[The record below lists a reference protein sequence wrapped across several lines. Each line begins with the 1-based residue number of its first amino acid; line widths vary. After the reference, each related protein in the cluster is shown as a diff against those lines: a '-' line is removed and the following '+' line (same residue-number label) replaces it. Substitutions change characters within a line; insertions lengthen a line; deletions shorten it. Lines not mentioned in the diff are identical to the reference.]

1 MTQSN
6 NLGGNILNLPKYRLN
21 RLNSLCT
28 NFYRLLKTE
37 VPYLSELEYLNAQY
51 NVEPGAISIHMSNDK
66 LIRLAVGTSG
76 ARIMETNLPSLQG
89 REVRFAPSPIT
100 ERINRLTQQA
110 VYGIVK
116 ASNDRVLTFE
126 FSVPY
131 GYLKV
136 KTYRGKT
143 YILKSEGG
151 R

>member
-1 MTQSN
+1 MSTSTN
-6 NLGGNILNLPKYRLN
+6 PSGNILNLPKYRLKY
-21 RLNSLCT
+21 LNSLSL
-28 NFYRLLKTE
+28 NLYRLLRE
-37 VPYLSELEYLNAQY
+37 EANFLSELEFLNAQY
-51 NVEPGAISIHMSNDK
+51 HVEPGAISIHLSNDR

-89 REVRFAPSPIT
+89 REVSFTSTLLT
-100 ERINRLTQQA
+100 ERINRLLHSA
-110 VYGIVK
+110 VRDIVK
-116 ASNDRVLTFE
+116 ASNDKVLTYE
-126 FSVPY
+126 FSIPY

>member
-1 MTQSN
+1 MSTTTSPSG
-6 NLGGNILNLPKYRLN
+6 NLLNLPKYRLKY
-21 RLNSLCT
+21 LNSLST
-28 NFYRLLKTE
+28 NLYRLLKSE
-37 VPYLSELEYLNAQY
+37 VPFLSELEFLNAQY
-51 NVEPGAISIHMSNDK
+51 NVEPGALSIHMSNDK

-89 REVRFAPSPIT
+89 REVRFAPSTIT
-100 ERINRLTQQA
+100 ERINSLLHSA
-110 VYGIVK
+110 VRDIVK
-116 ASNDRVLTFE
+116 ASNDKVLTYE
-126 FSVPY
+126 FSIPY

>member
-1 MTQSN
+1 MSTSTN
-6 NLGGNILNLPKYRLN
+6 PSGNILNLPKYRLKY
-21 RLNSLCT
+21 LNSLSLNLYKLLREEA
-28 NFYRLLKTE
+28 NF
-37 VPYLSELEYLNAQY
+37 LSELEFLNAQY

-89 REVRFAPSPIT
+89 REVRFAPSTIT

>member
-1 MTQSN
+1 MSTSTN
-6 NLGGNILNLPKYRLN
+6 PSGNILNLPKYRLKY
-21 RLNSLCT
+21 LNSLSLNLYKLLREKA
-28 NFYRLLKTE
+28 NF
-37 VPYLSELEYLNAQY
+37 LSELEFLNAQY
-51 NVEPGAISIHMSNDK
+51 HVELGAISIHLSNDR

-89 REVRFAPSPIT
+89 REIRFTSTLLT
-100 ERINRLTQQA
+100 ERINRLLHSA
-110 VYGIVK
+110 VRDIVK
-116 ASNDRVLTFE
+116 ASNDKVLTYE
-126 FSVPY
+126 FSIPY

>member
-1 MTQSN
+1 MSTSTN
-6 NLGGNILNLPKYRLN
+6 PSGNILNLPKYRLKY
-21 RLNSLCT
+21 LNSLSLNLYKLLREEA
-28 NFYRLLKTE
+28 NF
-37 VPYLSELEYLNAQY
+37 LSELEFLNAQY

-76 ARIMETNLPSLQG
+76 ARIMETNLPSIQG
-89 REVRFAPSPIT
+89 REVRFAPSTIT

>member
-6 NLGGNILNLPKYRLN
+6 NLGGNILNLPKYRLS

-51 NVEPGAISIHMSNDK
+51 NVEPGAISIHLSNDR

-89 REVRFAPSPIT
+89 REVRFNSTLLT
-100 ERINRLTQQA
+100 ERINRLLHSA
-110 VYGIVK
+110 VRDIVK
-116 ASNDRVLTFE
+116 ASNDKVLSYE
-126 FSVPY
+126 FSIPY

>member
-1 MTQSN
+1 MSTSTN
-6 NLGGNILNLPKYRLN
+6 PSGNILNLPKYRLKY
-21 RLNSLCT
+21 LNSLSLNLYKLLREEA
-28 NFYRLLKTE
+28 NF
-37 VPYLSELEYLNAQY
+37 LSELEFLNAQY
-51 NVEPGAISIHMSNDK
+51 HVEPGAISIHLSNDR

-89 REVRFAPSPIT
+89 REVRFNSTLLT
-100 ERINRLTQQA
+100 ERINRLLHSS
-110 VYGIVK
+110 VRDIVK
-116 ASNDRVLTFE
+116 ASTDKVLTFE
-126 FSVPY
+126 FSIPY